1 MLFIYLKTTLYFA
14 SLSQDMNQGIKI
26 LFGIDKIG
34 NKNLKLKEI
43 KQCNS
48 ILYFYNN
55 KAHKTTV
62 FCLKVMKIVY

>member
-1 MLFIYLKTTLYFA
+1 
-14 SLSQDMNQGIKI
+14 MNQGIKI